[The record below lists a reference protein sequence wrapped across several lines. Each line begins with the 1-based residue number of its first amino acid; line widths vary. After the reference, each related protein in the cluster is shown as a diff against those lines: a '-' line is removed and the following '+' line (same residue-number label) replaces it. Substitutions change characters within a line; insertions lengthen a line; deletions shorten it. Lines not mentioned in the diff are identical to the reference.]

1 LSRPSG
7 SRSKR
12 NSGADYA
19 GSHQRCWLWGRHA
32 VLEALTAARWPIL
45 ELLAAS
51 ELPEAERQKIAALA
65 SQQRLTLQTVPSA
78 RLLQLCHQPDHQGL
92 LARMGPFPYADQ
104 NSLLT
109 AAGKAASHGRQG
121 LFVLCDQLQDPHNF
135 GAILR
140 CCDAVAADGV
150 IVGLTGQTAVTP
162 HVARASSGA
171 VNHLQLYQIPS
182 LTAGLQAL
190 QQLGYCAAAASEKA
204 ANSLWTAEL
213 HGPVVLII
221 GSEATGISPSLLQR
235 CNVHV
240 GIPMQ
245 GHVGSLNAAVA
256 AGILLYECRRQ
267 NQKGVRP

>member
-1 LSRPSG
+1 MSRQSD

-12 NSGADYA
+12 SSGADYA

-32 VLEALTAARWPIL
+32 VLEALTAARWPVL
-45 ELLAAS
+45 ELLAAA
-51 ELPEAERQKIAALA
+51 ELPEPDRRKVAALA
-65 SQQRLTLQTVPSA
+65 TQQQLPLQTVPAA

-104 NSLLT
+104 NALLS
-109 AAGKAASHGRQG
+109 AARNAASSGRQG

-150 IVGLTGQTAVTP
+150 IVGVTGQAAVTP

-171 VNHLQLYQIPS
+171 VNHLQLFQVPS
-182 LTAGLQAL
+182 LPDCLQSL
-190 QQLGYCAAAASEKA
+190 QQLGYCATAASEKA
-204 ANSLWTAEL
+204 THSLWAASL
-213 HGPVVLII
+213 HGPLVLII
-221 GSEATGISPSLLQR
+221 GSEATGISPPLLQR
-235 CNVHV
+235 CDIQV

-267 NQKGVRP
+267 NQKGLRP